1 MMNYFLPYGCSGGV
15 FMIVWWVLIGGAII
29 LFIKWIIDKNNGEDK
44 DDSAMKILK
53 ERYAKGEMEKKEF
66 EEKRKELE

>member
-1 MMNYFLPYGCSGGV
+1 
-15 FMIVWWVLIGGAII
+15 MIVWWVLIGGAII